1 MTVKAAGL
9 QALIKGADVK
19 EAVSDPSTAGQ
30 TVQLRPSGDRSRD
43 QRSATSL
50 GSRSACWQVDPPH
63 RLGSSLPPP
72 FAPAVPTTADV
83 LDGSCSQ
90 VPRPPVKGQA
100 RSHLSSRYSRHLDPP
115 VVQLCG
121 RGISP
126 TFRGA
131 WSAPDS
137 RTFVQVF
144 VVTWQQIFNVC

>member
-19 EAVSDPSTAGQ
+19 EAVSDPSIAGQ

-63 RLGSSLPPP
+63 GLGSSLPP

-83 LDGSCSQ
+83 LDGSCTQ
-90 VPRPPVKGQA
+90 VPRPPVKDRPEATFPAGTADTWTHLCYSSVGGAYLLRSEGCGQLQIA
-100 RSHLSSRYSRHLDPP
+100 EP
-115 VVQLCG
+115 LC
-121 RGISP
+121 RCL
-126 TFRGA
+126 
-131 WSAPDS
+131 W
-137 RTFVQVF
+137 
-144 VVTWQQIFNVC
+144 